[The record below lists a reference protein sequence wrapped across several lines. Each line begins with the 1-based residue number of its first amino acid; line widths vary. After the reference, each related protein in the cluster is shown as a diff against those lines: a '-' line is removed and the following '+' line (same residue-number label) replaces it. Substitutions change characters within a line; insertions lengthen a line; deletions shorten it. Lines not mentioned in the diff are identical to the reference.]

1 VTRGQCAGA
10 TSHPH
15 VFAGVVRGGGRGAAA
30 DGGALVDGDGMEA
43 AFQTPEGSSVVLVNT
58 ADALR
63 EEDAAGCFA
72 LLTAK
77 VRLCVLSSVLPR
89 HARPPPHMMSNTS

>member
-1 VTRGQCAGA
+1 MRCVGEGPVTRGESLGA
-10 TSHPH
+10 TADPR
-15 VFAGVVRGGGRGAAA
+15 VLAGVVRGGGKGSGTDGA
-30 DGGALVDGDGMEA
+30 ALVDGDGMEA
-43 AFQTPEGSSVVLVNT
+43 AFQTPEGSSVVFVNT

-77 VRLCVLSSVLPR
+77 VRS
-89 HARPPPHMMSNTS
+89 